1 MTNVFKPAC
10 KMMAIDDQSI
20 ANIGHWPWPRDMHAK
35 MLEKLSSAQVE
46 VIGNTVYFLEPPINP
61 GLGYINKIL
70 TFVAL
75 YINSTSVH
83 ETLQLDVMLTTAQS
97 ALSSDAKLAV
107 SIKRC
112 VGLSS

>member
-10 KMMAIDDQSI
+10 KMMAIDGQSI
-20 ANIGHWPWPRDMHAK
+20 ANIGHWFWPHDMYTK
-35 MLEKLSSAQVE
+35 MLGKLSSAQVE
-46 VIGNTVYFLEPPINP
+46 VIGNTVYFLEPPVNS
-61 GLGYINKIL
+61 GLGYINKISTL
-70 TFVAL
+70 VAL
-75 YINSTSVH
+75 YVNSTSAH
-83 ETLQLDVMLTTAQS
+83 KALQLDAMLTTAQS